1 MSNKIKDF
9 LVVGQGIA
17 GTLFSWKL
25 YEEGKSFHII
35 DSINKPSST
44 DAAAGLM
51 NPITGK
57 FLALSW
63 EYDTLYPIAISTYN
77 SLMETIGMVPI
88 APTPIVRGL
97 KDQRMINDWA
107 YRSTQERYAP
117 FMGPLPNL
125 NAIQDRIKVY
135 PDYGATQHSFQVP
148 ISIIKKKWRQKMIM
162 ENFFIAKEFDHASLS
177 QNVSNTTYTYGDES
191 YRHIVFCEGSHV
203 MDNPYFNH
211 LPFDPAKGD
220 VLLIKIPDWPTE
232 YIYKDQLFIAPWHDT
247 GVFWVGSNYEW
258 QTSDWN
264 PTKSK
269 REWLLKQFEN
279 MYFGPYEIVDQ
290 IAGIRPAVKDRK
302 PFLGEHSQYPGLYL
316 FNGLGTKGTSLG
328 PFCADILYNSI
339 VHGSAIPNEIHIQR
353 FTEVK

>member
-1 MSNKIKDF
+1 M
-9 LVVGQGIA
+9 VVGQGIA

-35 DSINKPSST
+35 DSKTLPSST

-63 EYDTLYPIAISTYN
+63 EYDTLYPIAISTYS
-77 SLMETIGMVPI
+77 SLMETLGMEPI
-88 APTPIVRGL
+88 TPTPIVRGL
-97 KDQRMINDWA
+97 KDQRMMNDWA

-117 FMGPLPNL
+117 FIGPLPNL
-125 NAIQDRIKVY
+125 DPILDRIKIY
-135 PDYGATQHSFQVP
+135 PEYGATQHSFQIP
-148 ISIIKKKWRQKMIM
+148 ISVIKKKWRQKMIT
-162 ENFFIAKEFDHASLS
+162 EHFLIAEDFDHDSFSL
-177 QNVSNTTYTYGDES
+177 NVSDDTCAYGDES
-191 YRHIVFCEGSHV
+191 YHHIIFCEGSHV
-203 MDNPYFNH
+203 MNNPYFNR
-211 LPFDPAKGD
+211 LPFDLAKGD

-232 YIYKDQLFIAPWHDT
+232 YIYKDQLFIAPWHDS
-247 GVFWVGSNYEW
+247 GIFWVGSNYEW

-264 PTKSK
+264 PTKGK

-279 MYFGPYEIVDQ
+279 MYSGPYEIVDQ

-302 PFLGEHSQYPGLYL
+302 PILGEHSQYPGLYL

-328 PFCADILYNSI
+328 PYCAEILYQFIIN
-339 VHGSAIPNEIHIQR
+339 GSDIPNEIHIQR
-353 FTEVK
+353 FQEVKD